1 MAKTQFFEVKL
12 GPVVGGGQTMA
23 DVQLADGS
31 VKKAFIWGGL
41 PGETVR
47 FRVSKKRAGII
58 EGVVEEVR
66 LSAPERV
73 APCDP
78 AAYLSTSPWQIYDW
92 QLELKTKAELI
103 CQAFFDHKIVIAT
116 PAIKT
121 DHQEYHYRNKM
132 EFAWWWDND
141 TQRVELAHYRRGSKG
156 KVVTAGS
163 SLALPEI
170 NQAAQKI
177 LDLVNRQQWQA
188 RQLKTVLLR
197 ANQAGQVVTQL
208 YLTDPQLTLSE
219 ADFQELGVTGLELI
233 YSDPKSPASV
243 ISQRLQAF
251 GQMRLTDRLGE
262 LEFSYPAESF
272 FQINLPVYQLALG
285 QIATSLLDQRPVVD
299 LYSGVGTIGLSVAG
313 ARQLKLVEINQ
324 AAVAEMRQNLLKLG
338 RDQAEAVLAPA
349 EAAVD
354 YITSDCQLIVDP
366 PRAGLHQKVID
377 RILEQRPERVIYL
390 SCNVAT
396 QARDVALLATAYQI
410 TSVTGFNFFPKTPH
424 IENLVILDLKK

>member
-1 MAKTQFFEVKL
+1 MKQILFEVKL

-41 PGETVR
+41 PGEVVR

-58 EGVVEEVR
+58 EGVVEEVL
-66 LSAPERV
+66 LSTPERV
-73 APCDP
+73 APRDP
-78 AAYLSTSPWQIYDW
+78 AVYLSTSPWQIYDW

-103 CQAFFDHKIVIAT
+103 RQAFFDHKITIVT

-141 TQRVELAHYRRGSKG
+141 SRRVELAHYRRGSKG

-177 LDLVNRQQWQA
+177 RDLVNRQQWQA

-197 ANQAGQVVTQL
+197 ANQAGQVVAQL
-208 YLTDPQLTLSE
+208 YLTDPQLVLSE
-219 ADFQELGVTGLELI
+219 VDFQKLSVAGLELI

-243 ISQRLQAF
+243 ISQRLQTF
-251 GQMRLTDRLGE
+251 GQMRLTDRLGG

-285 QIATSLLDQRPVVD
+285 QIAASLLDQRPVVD

-338 RDQAEAVLAPA
+338 RDQAEAALAPA

-396 QARDVALLATAYQI
+396 QARDVALLATTYQI

-424 IENLVILDLKK
+424 IENLVILDRK

>member
-41 PGETVR
+41 PGEMVQ

-58 EGVVEEVR
+58 EGVVEEVL

-73 APCDP
+73 APRDP
-78 AAYLSTSPWQIYDW
+78 MAYLSTSPWQIYDW

-141 TQRVELAHYRRGSKG
+141 SQRVELAHYRRGSKG

-177 LDLVNRQQWQA
+177 RDLVNRQQWQA

-197 ANQAGQVVTQL
+197 ANQTGQVVAQL

-272 FQINLPVYQLALG
+272 FQINLPVYQLALD

-354 YITSDCQLIVDP
+354 YVTSDCQLIVDP

>member
-12 GPVVGGGQTMA
+12 GPVVGGGQTIA
-23 DVQLADGS
+23 DIQLVDGG

-47 FRVSKKRAGII
+47 FRVTKKRAGII
-58 EGVVEEVR
+58 EGVVEEV
-66 LSAPERV
+66 LSSAPGRV
-73 APCDP
+73 APRDP
-78 AAYLSTSPWQIYDW
+78 MAYLSTSPWQIYDW
-92 QLELKTKAELI
+92 QLELDTKAELI
-103 CQAFFDHKIVIAT
+103 RQAFFDHKMIIPT
-116 PAIKT
+116 PEIKT
-121 DHQEYHYRNKM
+121 DHQQYHYRNKM

-156 KVVTAGS
+156 KVITDGS
-163 SLALPEI
+163 SLARPEI

-177 LDLVNRQQWQA
+177 RDLINHQQWQS
-188 RQLKTVLLR
+188 RQLKTLLLR
-197 ANQAGQVVTQL
+197 ANQAGQVVAQL
-208 YLTDPQLTLSE
+208 YLTDPQLTLSQV
-219 ADFQELGVTGLELI
+219 DFQALGVAGLELI

-251 GQMRLTDRLGE
+251 GQMRLTDWLGG

-272 FQINLPVYQLALG
+272 FQINLPVYQLALK
-285 QIATSLLDQRPVVD
+285 QIAASLLDQRPVVD
-299 LYSGVGTIGLSVAG
+299 LYSGVGTIGLSVAES
-313 ARQLKLVEINQ
+313 RQLKLVEINQ
-324 AAVAEMRQNLLKLG
+324 SAVAEMRQNLRKLG
-338 RDQAEAVLAPA
+338 RSENEAILAPA

-354 YITSDCQLIVDP
+354 YVTGDCQLIVDP

-424 IENLVILDLKK
+424 IENLVILDRK